1 MNKDRRKF
9 ILDWLDEE
17 ELVTSYNMCP
27 KVHEWQERFHS
38 GKSERASINSLTY
51 YFRKLVKEGVL
62 KPMTSCGLG
71 EGAKNEFLAH
81 AFNIFGTN
89 QEPFNK
95 PSI

>member
-71 EGAKNEFLAH
+71 EGAKNEF
-81 AFNIFGTN
+81 FGTRI
-89 QEPFNK
+89 QYFWHK
-95 PSI
+95 SRTF